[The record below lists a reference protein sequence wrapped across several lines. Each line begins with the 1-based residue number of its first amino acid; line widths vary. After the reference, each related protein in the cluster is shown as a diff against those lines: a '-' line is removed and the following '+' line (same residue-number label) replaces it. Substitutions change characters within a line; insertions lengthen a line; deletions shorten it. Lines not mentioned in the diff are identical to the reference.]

1 MAIKLVVLPIATDAV
16 PGVTAI
22 AVNVAGVTV
31 SVALFEVTPF
41 ADAVTDVLPCAKLDA
56 IPLLLSVATVVFV
69 DAQITE
75 PDTLPVLL
83 SE

>member
-41 ADAVTDVLPCAKLDA
+41 ADAVTDVLP
-56 IPLLLSVATVVFV
+56 
-69 DAQITE
+69 
-75 PDTLPVLL
+75 
-83 SE
+83 